1 MMKRLMCAALLAASG
16 ATQAQTPA
24 ASAPVSAAKKELVQK
39 VMALQLGD
47 YDGLSRNL
55 VGQSVGR
62 MVPAIQQALQQQVP
76 PEKRESVGKAID
88 ADIKKYVDESTPVVR
103 AAAIKAAPSTIGA
116 ALEEK
121 FSEDELKQLAAW
133 LDSPVNKKFQQ
144 IGPEMQN
151 NFMQRIVADVRPALE
166 PKTQSLEQKIRS
178 ELGAPPISGDAA
190 PTTAPAP
197 ASKSTAPAR
206 KASGAK

>member
-1 MMKRLMCAALLAASG
+1 MMKQTMCVALLALSA
-16 ATQAQTPA
+16 ATQAQSPA
-24 ASAPVSAAKKELVQK
+24 ASAPASAAKKELVQK

-47 YDGLSRNL
+47 YDGLARNL
-55 VGQSVGR
+55 IGQSVAR
-62 MVPAIQQALQQQVP
+62 MLPAIQQALQQQVP
-76 PEKRESVGKAID
+76 PEKRDSVGKAID

-103 AAAIKAAPSTIGA
+103 QAAIKAAPSTIGT

-144 IGPEMQN
+144 LGPDMQN
-151 NFMQRIVADVRPALE
+151 GFMQKIVADVRPTLE

-178 ELGAPPISGDAA
+178 DLGAPPIVGDAA
-190 PTTAPAP
+190 PNPAP
-197 ASKSTAPAR
+197 STSKAAAPGR